1 MDSLRVMSDP
11 DVAAIRARREP
22 PELRLLTVRRTVEL
36 SPRLVRVTIGGP
48 ALDGFQMPEP
58 AASVRLLLP
67 APGDDTIALPTWD
80 GNEFRNAD
88 GSRPALRT
96 LTPRHHRPL
105 DQELDVDVVLHGDT
119 PLAIWAATAEP
130 GTPVAMSGPGRG
142 YEIDPRATD
151 FLLLGDESAL
161 PAIAQLL
168 EHLPVPAEVNV
179 LVEVA
184 HPTGR
189 LALPDRPGLDV
200 AWLDQSDPDQPGAAI
215 VEAVQAAT
223 ISTDTHVWAAGE
235 AAAVQAIRRHLFE
248 ERSLPRSRAVVRG
261 YWKHGRNRPRSK
273 P

>member
-1 MDSLRVMSDP
+1 MDSLRDMSDP

-22 PELRLLTVRRTVEL
+22 SAFRLLTVRRTVEL

-48 ALDGFQMPEP
+48 DLEGFEMPEL

-67 APGDDTIALPTWD
+67 APEADTITLPTWN
-80 GNEFRNAD
+80 GNEFRKAD

-96 LTPRHHRPL
+96 LTPRYHRPL

-119 PLAIWAATAEP
+119 PLATWAATAEP
-130 GTPVAMSGPGRG
+130 GSPVALSGPGRG

-168 EHLPVPAEVNV
+168 EHLPAPARVNV

-184 HPTGR
+184 DPAGR
-189 LALPDRPGLDV
+189 LAFPDRPGLDV
-200 AWLDQSDPDQPGAAI
+200 TWLDQPDSDQPGAI
-215 VEAVQAAT
+215 LVEAVKAAT
-223 ISTDTHVWAAGE
+223 ISTDTHIWVAGE

-261 YWKHGRNRPRSK
+261 YWKLGRNSASP
-273 P
+273 